1 MKHMKFQPSGV
12 LAAGAALLVLVW
24 LLTANTL
31 VAGESRIE
39 LEDGSLITGEVLSSD
54 GRTYRIRS
62 RTLGTLEIDAE
73 RIRSLRPSGSA
84 DTGAHT
90 GTHTGAGTSAAA
102 AANHQRVE
110 SIQKDIAADS
120 GLLGSIMSLEHDATI
135 REALAD
141 DEFMRAIAERDFAT
155 LRNHPT
161 IRKLLE
167 TPRMRDIVDQI
178 QGN

>member
-12 LAAGAALLVLVW
+12 LAAEAALLVLVW

-84 DTGAHT
+84 DTDT
-90 GTHTGAGTSAAA
+90 GTHTGAGTSAAT

-110 SIQKDIAADS
+110 SIQKDIAANS

>member
-1 MKHMKFQPSGV
+1 MKSMNLRPSGRLTIGRV
-12 LAAGAALLVLVW
+12 LLVSVW

-54 GRTYRIRS
+54 GRSYRIRS
-62 RTLGTLEIDAE
+62 RTLGTIEIDAE
-73 RIRSLRPSGSA
+73 QIRSLRPSGSA
-84 DTGAHT
+84 
-90 GTHTGAGTSAAA
+90 GTSAGTSAGAT
-102 AANHQRVE
+102 ANNQRVE
-110 SIQKDIAADS
+110 SIQKGIAADS
-120 GLLGSIMSLEHDATI
+120 GLLGSIMALENDPALQ
-135 REALAD
+135 EALAD
-141 DEFMRAIAERDFAT
+141 DEFMRAISERDFET

-167 TPRMRDIVDQI
+167 NPQMRAIVDQI